1 YGESHEIRSEL
12 VHLARGNAARR
23 YGTDFAGT
31 ATVLV
36 GDTPLDVAAA
46 RATGARVVAV
56 ATGGARA
63 GQLAAA
69 PARAG
74 AAPPPPPPP
83 PPPCSPQSSQYLD
96 RGTHHPGLRL
106 SRTGHPQQRSVHDGC
121 PQDDPVQHRP
131 GHPTATVRVVALN
144 LPGTCQEL
152 LELQHGVIARWQMA
166 QAGWSVRIVDPQLH
180 SGRWQ
185 PLYRGVYATFT
196 GRPSR
201 TAFLWAAVL
210 RAGPGAALS
219 FDTAAELD
227 R

>member
-1 YGESHEIRSEL
+1 
-12 VHLARGNAARR
+12 
-23 YGTDFAGT
+23 
-31 ATVLV
+31 
-36 GDTPLDVAAA
+36 
-46 RATGARVVAV
+46 
-56 ATGGARA
+56 
-63 GQLAAA
+63 
-69 PARAG
+69 
-74 AAPPPPPPP
+74 
-83 PPPCSPQSSQYLD
+83 SPQSSQSFD

-106 SRTGHPQQRSVHDGC
+106 SRTGHPQQTSVSDGWT
-121 PQDDPVQHRP
+121 QGDQVQKRP

-227 R
+227 RLTDKPNRSIHVTVCPLFQIRLSSRGYHSSSPNFIVPRILHLSP